1 MKKNLILIFWL
12 VLQSIICNAQSGI
25 ITTVIGNGSSGY
37 TGDGGPATAAGV
49 NDPTCIVIDG
59 SGNIYFGESYHCVIR
74 KVNTS
79 GIITTIAGTG
89 TPGFSGD
96 GGPATA
102 AQLSGPQGLAI
113 DATGNIFIA
122 DFGRIRKINTAG
134 IITTVAGTGASS
146 SSGDGGPATA
156 ATIVGPWGISTDAA
170 GNIFLCDESN
180 RIRKINMAGI
190 IATVAGNGTS
200 GFSGDGG
207 PASAAELNT
216 PQGVVT
222 DLSGN
227 VIFADRY
234 NNRIRKIDA
243 SGIIT
248 TIAGSGSAGPGT
260 GSFGGDGGPA
270 TSALLYAPMGIGI
283 DAYGNLYFSD
293 HSNYRIRK
301 INAAGIIST
310 VAGDGISGFSGDG
323 GLATNASISAIEQVA
338 IDSAGSIYVPDFY
351 NFRVRK
357 IIPTSLSPSFTLG
370 HTQFLTVCE
379 NSTSN
384 SVNTLLSIYDSSTA
398 LTATWSLLSG
408 PAHGT
413 AAVAYATTTSG
424 GILTPTGR
432 SYTPNS
438 GYYGTDSFKVRV
450 TDGINSDTTNVI
462 VTVNRFE
469 AGIIT
474 GSTTLCSGSTTS
486 LTDTTSGGTWS
497 SSNVAIATIGSSGV
511 VTAITG
517 GTDTI
522 IYTITNSCGLTNSI
536 KIITVN
542 TMPLAITGIDSTQ
555 AGGYTTLFDSIIG
568 GIWSCGNPAIATVG
582 SGNGVVAGVV
592 TGTVTITYS
601 TGPGCNATTLVRVT
615 TNGGLMINTIAGNG
629 TGGYSGDGGF
639 ATETELYE
647 PFGITTDNAGNIY
660 FADESNQRIRKIN
673 ASGIISTIAGTG
685 IVGFSGDGG
694 PATNAQIGHPG
705 YIHIDGTGNIYFGD
719 LTNHRIRK
727 INTSGIITTFAG
739 NGGTGH
745 SGDGGLATAA
755 QIDIPAGLTM
765 DGAGNLYIA
774 ESTYPTVRKVST
786 SGIISTIAGNGTIGF
801 SGDGGPATNA
811 ALYGTEGITID
822 NGGNLYISDMGG
834 YIRKVNISGIITTI
848 AGIGSG
854 WYSGDGGPAT
864 AAALGDPTDISF
876 DGVGNLYIACWNSY
890 NIRKINASGIISTI
904 TGNPYLIGFSGDH
917 CAATAATLSSGR
929 CLATD
934 ATGNIYFTDAA
945 DNRIREIGYINHN
958 PYFTGGHN
966 QSIIFCTIPA
976 TDSINSLLTI
986 SDADTMQDETW
997 NVVSMPLH
1005 GILYANFSAT
1015 SNGIPV
1021 TPYGLYYTPTTG
1033 YTGTDSFKVKITD
1046 CLGASDT
1053 TTIHAT
1059 INSVSIGISG
1069 SSFLCTGAATTLTDS
1084 TTGGNWSSSNTAIA
1098 TVGSISG
1105 VVTGISSGIVMITY
1119 TAILSCGTIRA
1130 TKLITV
1136 NPSPSV
1142 ISGSTGVCMGSS
1154 ITLTDGGG
1162 GAWATSSTNITLGT
1176 GTGIVTGV
1184 STGPA
1189 LITYTLSTG
1198 CSITR
1203 GITVN
1208 PVPLPITGTSSIC
1221 SSDTSMLSD
1230 GTSGGTWTSS
1240 NPSVAYVTPLTGVV
1254 TGNTGGTTTLS
1265 YTLAA
1270 GCYSSFPFTVNPTP
1284 GPISGLTSIC
1294 AGISTV
1300 LSNILPG
1307 GHWSSSD
1314 PSVAPIV
1321 ATSGVYTGTSP
1332 GYAFITYA
1340 MGSGCSVTIPV
1351 LINLTPGHIVGITSV
1366 CVGFSSG
1373 LYDTVAGGTW
1383 SSTAPLLA
1391 TTDPVAGIVT
1401 GVALGTPTIFYTLP
1415 DGCAVS
1421 TTVTVNNTAGA
1432 IAGPSQICVNG
1443 TATLIDPTGGGTWT
1457 SSAPAI
1463 AMIGSSSGVL
1473 TGLLSGTVTVTYSI
1487 GAGCSATKVITV
1499 NPLPAPISG
1508 TTVVC
1513 VGSATTL
1520 SDPTPGGVWSSTV
1533 VANGSISS
1541 SGVLTGIGAGNTV
1554 IDYTL
1559 PATGCSRA
1567 VTATV
1572 NPQPAVI
1579 SGPLVVCQGATITLS
1594 DATAGGSWSAGTG
1607 TISLGTGTGIVL
1619 GVSAG
1624 TAAVTYA
1631 LSTGCAR
1638 TKVITVN
1645 PLPSAISGPASLCQG
1660 ATASLTDAGGGVWST
1675 ISSSATI
1682 GSLTGL
1688 VSGVSGGTALITYT
1702 LSTGCSVT
1710 RTETINP
1717 LPMPISGP
1725 GALCPGT
1732 TMTLTDAGG
1741 GTWSSMTPAV
1751 ATIGTSTGIVS
1762 GLITGTTTVTYTL
1775 ATGCTTSKVVT
1786 VSTTPTAI
1794 AGSSTVCLG
1803 GTTTLTD
1810 TVAGG
1815 SWFSA
1820 IPTTASIGTLS
1831 GIVTGSATGVTTIT
1845 YSLGTGCTVTKT
1857 ITVVPSPA
1865 AISGGSSSICISGT
1879 SPMTDATTG
1888 GIWSVGTGSVS
1899 VSGTGVVTGVAAGVA
1914 TIDYTVAGCTAT
1926 KGITV
1931 NATPTPI
1938 SGSGSVCAGV
1948 TITESDGTGGGV
1960 WSASGTAISVGSGS
1974 GIVTGGVS
1982 GTGTLTYAIG
1992 SCSVS
1997 RTISVNPVPSISG
2010 ATGLCTGTTS
2020 TLTASITGGTW
2031 YSSAGCVSVGSATGI
2046 ITGVSPGT
2054 ATITYTLAT
2063 GCTASVIVTVNGAP
2077 GAITGTLHVCAGAT
2091 TALSDGTGG
2100 GIWSIVPLT
2109 VATVGSSSGIVSGNL
2124 PGTATVTY
2132 SLGSGCTKTAM
2143 VTVNP
2148 VPAAITGTA
2157 QVCAGLTTM
2166 LADAT
2171 TGGTWSSGTT
2181 ATGSISGGGVVSGI
2195 VAGITNIYYTL
2206 SGCSVTV
2213 PFTVNPLPSAIAG
2226 TTGMCAGLTTP
2237 FTDITASG
2245 TWSSSPVAIATVGSG
2260 GNVLGVSAGTAII
2273 SYTLPTGCLATKTII
2288 INSAPI
2294 AIAGGSM
2301 VCIGSALALAD
2312 GTSGGTWSSM
2322 NLAVGSIGST
2332 GVVTGLSTGTTV
2344 ISYTVGGCP
2353 AMKTVTV
2360 NTPPGPISGP
2370 AIVCISAT
2378 VNAMDA
2384 GGGLWSSSNPVI
2396 ATIGTSSGIISGVA
2410 AGTATI
2416 TYSLGA
2422 GCTVTEMITVN
2433 PLPASITAS
2442 TSNVCSGATLALS
2455 DATPGGVWGSGSLG
2469 VATVSTAGVVTGV
2482 TGGIS
2487 IITYTAPSGCMA
2499 TRSIT
2504 VIGVAPI
2511 TGVHNICAYGDTM
2524 TVSDVPG
2531 TGLYISSLATVTN
2544 LGGGLGRVTGNTPG
2558 SASVTYIL
2566 PAGCTGTAWFTVN
2579 PLPAAIAGSGSIC
2592 VGSTAALT
2600 DATPGGTWSAGAG
2613 IVSVGIGSG
2622 VVTGIAGGTGY
2633 ITYTLSS
2640 TGCKVDTSEIVYSM
2654 PGVITGAS
2662 SLFLGTPITLSD
2674 AVTGGIWSSSNTLVA
2689 TVVAGTGHVTGIS
2702 VGAVTITYATGG
2714 ICPVTKHLTVMPT
2727 AGRNGPLKVESGETE
2742 QGNAV
2747 RVSPNPGD
2755 GGFTID
2761 LTWATEETVHITIS
2775 NVAGMKIKDWSTVT
2789 VKDGVVSIPVQVDVA
2804 SGVYLLSVD
2813 GNDYKYVTKVVVE
2826 R

>member
-1 MKKNLILIFWL
+1 MKRALILFLILIKL
-12 VLQSIICNAQSGI
+12 GTQVSGQSGI
-25 ITTVIGNGSSGY
+25 ITTVAGDGLGGY
-37 TGDGGPATAAGV
+37 TGDGGPATAA
-49 NDPTCIVIDG
+49 DLYWPTSIVADG
-59 SGNIYFGESYHCVIR
+59 AGNKYIGDSHYGIIR
-74 KVNTS
+74 KVNSS
-79 GIITTIAGTG
+79 GIISTIAGTG
-89 TPGFSGD
+89 TPGYSGD

-102 AQLSGPQGLAI
+102 AQLNYLQQLAFDGYGNLLILDNNNYRLRKISTSGIITTIAGNGGTGVLGDGGPAT
-113 DATGNIFIA
+113 DASISNLNGIITDLTGNIYISCYARIRKINTSGIISTIA
-122 DFGRIRKINTAG
+122 GNGTFGYSGDGGPATAAELAAPVGIALDGSGNIIFCDEYEDRIRKINTAG
-134 IITTVAGTGASS
+134 IITTIAGTGTGSYG
-146 SSGDGGPATA
+146 GDGGPATA
-156 ATIVGPWGISTDAA
+156 AQLNEPEALTLDGS
-170 GNIFLCDESN
+170 GNIFFWDVFN
-180 RIRKINMAGI
+180 YRIREINSSGI
-190 IATVAGNGTS
+190 ISTVGGD
-200 GFSGDGG
+200 GIIGYSGDGG
-207 PASAAELNT
+207 PATMAKLNGAG
-216 PQGVVT
+216 Q
-222 DLSGN
+222 
-227 VIFADRY
+227 
-234 NNRIRKIDA
+234 
-243 SGIIT
+243 
-248 TIAGSGSAGPGT
+248 IAFDYT
-260 GSFGGDGGPA
+260 GSLFLGDE
-270 TSALLYAPMGIGI
+270 
-283 DAYGNLYFSD
+283 GNY
-293 HSNYRIRK
+293 
-301 INAAGIIST
+301 
-310 VAGDGISGFSGDG
+310 
-323 GLATNASISAIEQVA
+323 
-338 IDSAGSIYVPDFY
+338 
-351 NFRVRK
+351 RVRK
-357 IIPTSLSPSFTLG
+357 INFAGRSPAFTGG
-370 HTQFLTVCE
+370 HTEGIVVCE
-379 NSTSN
+379 NSGAN
-384 SVNTLLSIYDSSTA
+384 AANTVLAVYDTTTG
-398 LTATWSLLSG
+398 LTATWSLVSG

-413 AAVAYATTTSG
+413 AAVAYTTTTTG

-438 GYYGTDSFKVRV
+438 GYYGTDTFKVRV

-497 SSNVAIATIGSSGV
+497 SSNVAIATIGSIGV

-522 IYTITNSCGLTNSI
+522 IYSITNSCGLTNSI
-536 KIITVN
+536 KVITVN

-568 GIWSCGNPAIATVG
+568 GIWSCSNPAIATVG

-601 TGPGCNATTLVRVT
+601 TGPGCNATTSVRVT

-685 IVGFSGDGG
+685 IVGYSGDGG
-694 PATNAQIGHPG
+694 PATNAQIDHPG

-719 LTNHRIRK
+719 VTNHRIRK

-811 ALYGTEGITID
+811 ALDGPEGLTID
-822 NGGNLYISDMGG
+822 NGGNLYISDVGG
-834 YIRKVNISGIITTI
+834 YIRKVNTSGIITTI
-848 AGIGSG
+848 AGIGPG

-876 DGVGNLYIACWNSY
+876 DGMGNLYIACWNSY
-890 NIRKINASGIISTI
+890 NIRKINTSGIISTI

-917 CAATAATLSSGR
+917 CAATAATLTSGR

-945 DNRIREIGYINHN
+945 DNRIREIGYINHI

-1005 GILYANFSAT
+1005 GTLYANFSAT

-1059 INSVSIGISG
+1059 INPVSIGISG

-1084 TTGGNWSSSNTAIA
+1084 TTGGYWSSSNSAIA

-1105 VVTGISSGIVMITY
+1105 VVTGISSGIVTITY
-1119 TAILSCGTIRA
+1119 TAILSCGTIRS
-1130 TKLITV
+1130 TKMITV

-1142 ISGSTGVCMGSS
+1142 ISGSTEICMGSS

-1176 GTGIVTGV
+1176 GTGIVTGI

-1230 GTSGGTWTSS
+1230 GTSGGTWTSG
-1240 NPSVAYVTPLTGVV
+1240 NPTVAYVTPLTGVV
-1254 TGNTGGTTTLS
+1254 TGNTGGTTTIS

-1340 MGSGCSVTIPV
+1340 MVSGCSVTIPV

-1366 CVGFSSG
+1366 CVGFSIS

-1432 IAGPSQICVNG
+1432 IAGPSQVCVNG
-1443 TATLIDPTGGGTWT
+1443 TATFTDPTGGGTWT
-1457 SSAPAI
+1457 SSSTAI
-1463 AMIGSSSGVL
+1463 ATIGSASGIL

-1508 TTVVC
+1508 TPVVC

-1533 VANGSISS
+1533 VANGSIST
-1541 SGVLTGIGAGNTV
+1541 SGVLTGIAAGNTV

-1559 PATGCSRA
+1559 PATGCGRA

-1579 SGPLVVCQGATITLS
+1579 SGPSVVCQGATITLT

-1660 ATASLTDAGGGVWST
+1660 ATASLTDAGGGLWST
-1675 ISSSATI
+1675 ISSPATV

-1751 ATIGTSTGIVS
+1751 ATIGTTTGVVS

-1775 ATGCTTSKVVT
+1775 PTGCTTSKAVT

-1810 TVAGG
+1810 TVTGG

-1865 AISGGSSSICISGT
+1865 AITGSSSICISGT
-1879 SPMTDATTG
+1879 TPMTDATTG
-1888 GIWSVGTGSVS
+1888 GIWSAGTGSVS
-1899 VSGTGVVTGVAAGVA
+1899 VSSTGVVTGVTAGVA

-1938 SGSGSVCAGV
+1938 SGSGSVCAEA

-1960 WSASGTAISVGSGS
+1960 WSASGTAISVGAGS
-1974 GIVTGGVS
+1974 GLVTGSVAGS
-1982 GTGTLTYAIG
+1982 GTLTYSIG

-1997 RTISVNPVPSISG
+1997 RIISVNPVPTLSG
-2010 ATGLCTGTTS
+2010 ATGICTGTTS
-2020 TLTASITGGTW
+2020 TLTTSITGGTW
-2031 YSSAGCVSVGSATGI
+2031 YSSAGCVSVGSTTGI

-2063 GCTASVIVTVNGAP
+2063 GCSASVAVTVNGAP

-2100 GIWSIVPLT
+2100 GIWSIAPAT
-2109 VATVGSSSGIVSGNL
+2109 VASIGSSSGIVSGNL

-2132 SLGSGCTKTAM
+2132 SLGSGCTKTAI
-2143 VTVNP
+2143 VTVNA

-2157 QVCAGLTTM
+2157 QVCAGLTTT
-2166 LADAT
+2166 LSDAT
-2171 TGGTWSSGTT
+2171 TGGIWSAGPGSVSVSGAGVVTGIATGT
-2181 ATGSISGGGVVSGI
+2181 ATI
-2195 VAGITNIYYTL
+2195 AYTV
-2206 SGCSVTV
+2206 SGCSATV

-2226 TTGMCAGLTTP
+2226 TSSLCAGLSTP
-2237 FTDITASG
+2237 FTDITSGG
-2245 TWSSSPVAIATVGSG
+2245 TWSTGSGIAGVGSG
-2260 GNVLGVSAGTAII
+2260 SGMVNGISAGTAII
-2273 SYTLPTGCLATKTII
+2273 SYTLPTGCMATKTII
-2288 INSAPI
+2288 INSAPLTI
-2294 AIAGGSM
+2294 SGGTM
-2301 VCIGSALALAD
+2301 VCVGSALALTD
-2312 GTSGGTWSSM
+2312 GTSGGIWSSTNM
-2322 NLAVGSIGST
+2322 AVGSIGTT
-2332 GVVTGLSTGTTV
+2332 GVVTGISTGTTV
-2344 ISYTVGGCP
+2344 ISYTIGGCP

-2360 NTPPGPISGP
+2360 NSLPGPISGP

-2378 VNAMDA
+2378 VTATDA

-2396 ATIGTSSGIISGVA
+2396 ATISTSSGIISGVA

-2455 DATPGGVWGSGSLG
+2455 DVTPGGAWGSGSPG
-2469 VATVSTAGVVTGV
+2469 VATVGTAGVVTGV
-2482 TGGIS
+2482 TAGIS

-2504 VIGVAPI
+2504 VISVAPI

-2524 TVSDVPG
+2524 TVSNVPG
-2531 TGLYISSLATVTN
+2531 TGLYTSSLATVAN

-2558 SASVTYIL
+2558 IASVTYIL
-2566 PAGCTGTAWFTVN
+2566 PAGCIGTAWFTVN
-2579 PLPAAIAGSGSIC
+2579 PLPAAISGSGSLC

-2613 IVSVGIGSG
+2613 IVSVGSGSG
-2622 VVTGIAGGTGY
+2622 VVTGITGGTGY
-2633 ITYTLSS
+2633 VTYTLTS
-2640 TGCKVDTSEIVYSM
+2640 TGCKVDTSEIAYSL
-2654 PGVITGAS
+2654 PAAITGPA
-2662 SLFLGTPITLSD
+2662 SLFLGTPVTLSD
-2674 AVTGGIWSSSNTLVA
+2674 AVTGGLWSSSNTLVA

-2702 VGAVTITYATGG
+2702 VGVVTITYATGG
-2714 ICPVTKHLTVMPT
+2714 ICPVTKHLTVMPS
-2727 AGRNGPLKVESGETE
+2727 AGRSGPAEVAQGATE
-2742 QGNAV
+2742 RGNAV

-2775 NVAGMKIKDWSTVT
+2775 NVAGMKIKEWSMVT
-2789 VKDGVVSIPVQVDVA
+2789 VKDGVVSMPVQIDVA

-2813 GNDYKYVTKVVVE
+2813 GNDYKYVTRVVVE